1 MPPLDD
7 SYSFRSIPRRP
18 PQVPHVSFPPSTCHF
33 YYKRFRVVIG
43 LRLVLQPYPRLQP
56 VNDFCSSGQR
66 FALGLVGSP
75 NPASFRF
82 HLTMD
87 TLAFGY
93 VLPTT
98 GRTPDLHRLET
109 CAAGRTRK
117 KESAEI
123 SAGPFC
129 LIVRSSSKWC
139 LFQCHFS
146 SEALLP
152 RLFFRTPSSAV
163 LLLRFFFC
171 RLTKRTLSRNNDA
184 PLPAS
189 YPLPSSVGSANF
201 SPPHLTSW

>member
-109 CAAGRTRK
+109 CAAGRTTNRNRRD
-117 KESAEI
+117 
-123 SAGPFC
+123 
-129 LIVRSSSKWC
+129 LTRR
-139 LFQCHFS
+139 FQTKHF
-146 SEALLP
+146 LLP
-152 RLFFRTPSSAV
+152 YG
-163 LLLRFFFC
+163 
-171 RLTKRTLSRNNDA
+171 TLPKAESF
-184 PLPAS
+184 
-189 YPLPSSVGSANF
+189 F
-201 SPPHLTSW
+201 SPGNASFKLLYLSFLPCQKP

>member
-109 CAAGRTRK
+109 CAAERTRK

-123 SAGPFC
+123 SAGPFFSLFDLLLSGAC
-129 LIVRSSSKWC
+129 SSDA
-139 LFQCHFS
+139 F
-146 SEALLP
+146 LP
-152 RLFFRTPSSAV
+152 RLFFRGSSFFCSSPSAV
-163 LLLRFFFC
+163 LLLWFFFGSC
-171 RLTKRTLSRNNDA
+171 
-184 PLPAS
+184 LPMPS
-189 YPLPSSVGSANF
+189 YEADSF
-201 SPPHLTSW
+201 SE

>member
-109 CAAGRTRK
+109 CAAGRTSK
-117 KESAEI
+117 KRPKSFFCSLVFSILSRMIPQFTA
-123 SAGPFC
+123 SVPLLPVPFRRHC
-129 LIVRSSSKWC
+129 RCICRSS
-139 LFQCHFS
+139 
-146 SEALLP
+146 
-152 RLFFRTPSSAV
+152 
-163 LLLRFFFC
+163 
-171 RLTKRTLSRNNDA
+171 
-184 PLPAS
+184 
-189 YPLPSSVGSANF
+189 
-201 SPPHLTSW
+201 

>member
-75 NPASFRF
+75 KPASFRF

-98 GRTPDLHRLET
+98 GRAPDLHRLET
-109 CAAGRTRK
+109 CAAGRTKNPRK
-117 KESAEI
+117 PSLNRASGVFRANHAERC
-123 SAGPFC
+123 C
-129 LIVRSSSKWC
+129 LIWMP
-139 LFQCHFS
+139 
-146 SEALLP
+146 EWP
-152 RLFFRTPSSAV
+152 
-163 LLLRFFFC
+163 
-171 RLTKRTLSRNNDA
+171 
-184 PLPAS
+184 
-189 YPLPSSVGSANF
+189 
-201 SPPHLTSW
+201 